1 MTALSARQVIIR
13 ISIIIAISELVIMFM
28 LGKFFPRLDL
38 IEQTLLDTLS
48 LVILD
53 APAIYFWVIKP
64 FIQARDETL
73 AQVSHLALTDSL
85 TEISNRRQIMQSLQ
99 MTIANC
105 KRHKHYGALLLIDLN
120 DFKPI
125 NDHYGHDAGDAVL
138 IEVANRLKTLVREVD
153 AVGRLGGDEFI
164 IILSRLGD
172 DEAGAIN
179 ELGHITQRIVTS
191 LRWPIV
197 FDEHKLQVTAS
208 IGICILD
215 KETMSDETAIKRA
228 DEAMYMAKHNKQ
240 DFSVNIFRT
249 DTQ

>member
-1 MTALSARQVIIR
+1 MTALSAKQVIIR
-13 ISIIIAISELVIMFM
+13 ISIIIAVSELVIMYT
-28 LGKFFPRLDL
+28 LGRFFPELDL
-38 IEQTLLDTLS
+38 YEQTLLDTLS

-64 FIQARDETL
+64 FITARDETL

-85 TEISNRRQIMQSLQ
+85 TQISNRRQIMQSLQ
-99 MTIANC
+99 VSIANC
-105 KRHKHYGALLLIDLN
+105 KRHKYYGALLLIDLN

-125 NDHYGHDAGDAVL
+125 NDNYGHDVGDAVL
-138 IEVANRLKTLVREVD
+138 VEVANRLKKLVREVD

-172 DEAGAIN
+172 DEVNAIN

-197 FDEHKLQVTAS
+197 FDDHKLQVTAS

-215 KETMSDETAIKRA
+215 SKADDIETVIKHA
-228 DEAMYMAKHNKQ
+228 DDAMYTAKRNRQ
-240 DFSVNIFRT
+240 DFSVNIFRP
-249 DTQ
+249 DA

>member
-13 ISIIIAISELVIMFM
+13 ISIIIAVSELVIMYTI
-28 LGKFFPRLDL
+28 GKFFPELDHVR
-38 IEQTLLDTLS
+38 QTLLDTVI

-64 FIQARDETL
+64 FIEARDETL

-85 TEISNRRQIMQSLQ
+85 TQISNRRQIMQLLQ

-105 KRHKHYGALLLIDLN
+105 KRHKYYGALLLIDLN

-125 NDHYGHDAGDAVL
+125 NDNYGHDAGDAVL
-138 IEVANRLKTLVREVD
+138 VEVANRLKSLVREVD

-164 IILSRLGD
+164 IILPRLGD
-172 DEAGAIN
+172 DEATAIN
-179 ELGHITQRIVTS
+179 ELGHITERVVTS
-191 LRWPIV
+191 LRWPIL
-197 FDEHKLQVTAS
+197 FDEHKLQITAS

-215 KETMSDETAIKRA
+215 ANTNDDETVIKHA
-228 DEAMYMAKHNKQ
+228 DEAMYTAKRNKK
-240 DFSVNIFRT
+240 DFSVNIFRL
-249 DTQ
+249 DAQ